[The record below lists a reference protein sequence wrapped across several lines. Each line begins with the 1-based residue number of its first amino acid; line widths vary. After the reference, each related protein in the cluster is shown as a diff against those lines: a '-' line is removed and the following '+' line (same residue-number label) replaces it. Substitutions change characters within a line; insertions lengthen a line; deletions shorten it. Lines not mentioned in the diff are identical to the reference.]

1 MGDGAEVMATQ
12 CAGIVLAAG
21 SSLRM
26 GQPKQLLSLG
36 GRPLLERV
44 VAAACGSQLDDV
56 VVILGADHEL
66 IEQRVRW
73 GRARILVNPD
83 HASGMSTS
91 LRVGLAALGSD
102 VERAVV
108 IMGDQ
113 LGVSSGLLDHLL
125 EVHAVSLR
133 PAAALSVAGLLQPP
147 VVLRRD
153 LWDEVMALSG
163 DVGARALI
171 RTRPELVAPL
181 VLGSDV
187 EQPVDIDTPDDWRRY
202 RSSTSTRRL

>member
-1 MGDGAEVMATQ
+1 MP

-26 GQPKQLLSLG
+26 GQPKQLLALG

-44 VAAACGSQLDDV
+44 VAVACGAQLDDV
-56 VVILGADHEL
+56 LVILGADHEL
-66 IEQRVRW
+66 IEQQVRW

-91 LRVGLAALGSD
+91 LRLGLAALGSD
-102 VERAVV
+102 VERAMV

-113 LGVSSGLLDHLL
+113 LGVSSGLLDRLL
-125 EVHAVSLR
+125 KVHAVSFR
-133 PAAALSVAGLLQPP
+133 PAAAFSVGGLLQPP

-153 LWDEVMALSG
+153 LWDEVMAVSG
-163 DVGARALI
+163 DVGARGLI

-187 EQPVDIDTPDDWRRY
+187 EHPVDIDTPDDWRRY
-202 RSSTSTRRL
+202 RSSTST

>member
-1 MGDGAEVMATQ
+1 MAMP

-26 GQPKQLLSLG
+26 GQPKQLLSVG
-36 GRPLLERV
+36 GRPLLEHV
-44 VAAACGSQLDDV
+44 VAVACGAQLDDV

-66 IEQRVRW
+66 IDQRVDW

-102 VERAVV
+102 VERAMV

-113 LGVSSGLLDHLL
+113 LGVSSGLLDRLL
-125 EVHAVSLR
+125 EVHAVSLL
-133 PAAALSVAGLLQPP
+133 PVAAFSVGGLLQPP

-163 DVGARALI
+163 DVGARA
-171 RTRPELVAPL
+171 
-181 VLGSDV
+181 
-187 EQPVDIDTPDDWRRY
+187 
-202 RSSTSTRRL
+202 

>member
-1 MGDGAEVMATQ
+1 MATQ

-26 GQPKQLLSLG
+26 GRPKQLLSLG

-91 LRVGLAALGSD
+91 LRVGLADLGSD

-113 LGVSSGLLDHLL
+113 LGVSSRLLDRLL
-125 EVHAVSLR
+125 EVHAVSLQ
-133 PAAALSVAGLLQPP
+133 PAAALSVGGLLQPP

-163 DVGARALI
+163 DVGARRLI
-171 RTRPELVAPL
+171 RTHPELVAPL

-187 EQPVDIDTPDDWRRY
+187 EHPVDIDTPDDWRRY
-202 RSSTSTRRL
+202 RSSTST

>member
-1 MGDGAEVMATQ
+1 MATQ

-26 GQPKQLLSLG
+26 GRPKQLLSLG

-91 LRVGLAALGSD
+91 LRVGLADLGSD

-113 LGVSSGLLDHLL
+113 LGVSSRLLDRLL
-125 EVHAVSLR
+125 EVHAVSLQ
-133 PAAALSVAGLLQPP
+133 PAAALSVGGLLQPP

-163 DVGARALI
+163 DVGARRLI

-187 EQPVDIDTPDDWRRY
+187 EHPVDIDTPDDWRRY
-202 RSSTSTRRL
+202 RSSTST